1 MIYKITLKAY
11 HERMKNKDNTEVY
24 IFFGIIILF
33 ILITSGFY
41 KDVLKFIFKI
51 LRPYFFFAIICLA
64 IWGLFYLIVSF
75 FSNKNDK

>member
-11 HERMKNKDNTEVY
+11 HKRMKNKDNTEVY

-41 KDVLKFIFKI
+41 KDVLNFIFKI

>member
-1 MIYKITLKAY
+1 MIYKITLKTY

-41 KDVLKFIFKI
+41 KDVLNFIFKI

>member
-1 MIYKITLKAY
+1 MIYTITLKAY

-41 KDVLKFIFKI
+41 KDVLNFIFKI
-51 LRPYFFFAIICLA
+51 LRPYFILALICLA
-64 IWGLFYLIVSF
+64 VWGLFFLILSF
-75 FSNKNDK
+75 FSNNNDK

>member
-1 MIYKITLKAY
+1 MIYKIALKAY

-41 KDVLKFIFKI
+41 KDVLNFIFKI